1 MAIIFVF
8 LTIRFKITAKV
19 SCMIMVVYT
28 ELRVFY
34 IHAST
39 YIYFVTTI
47 YNAINIIF
55 TPNLYIVYLFIYFV
69 FYW

>member
-1 MAIIFVF
+1 
-8 LTIRFKITAKV
+8 
-19 SCMIMVVYT
+19 MVVYT

-34 IHAST
+34 IRTST